1 MSNKVSGKRQKG
13 ADSPELREKDARSM
27 AGIMG
32 VFAVA
37 VLGIFPLAYDNY
49 YYNILETKYHFYCVA
64 SIAAMALMLFYGIFS
79 GRIAGFFRGDG
90 SEKGG
95 SGFFKRILGGLNFVD
110 WAMLAF
116 WGANVIS
123 WILCVDWRWDAFW
136 GTFGRYNGV
145 FLITLYTVVYFLVTR
160 FFRFRQWYLDLFLVT
175 GMLVCGFGIT
185 DYFQMDLLHFKAELS
200 ADQHATFVSTFGNI
214 NTYTVYVGA
223 VLAVSMTLFTLDK
236 DWRKRIWY
244 FAAMMVSS
252 VAIIMGT
259 SDNAYLTLGA
269 LLGFLPLYLFRT
281 WSGIRRY
288 LMAAAG
294 FFTAAWIVEWAN
306 VKYADKVLGIDSL
319 FTMFVQYEHFKEIV
333 LALWI
338 AAAVMTA
345 LTIRRT
351 GSADGLALSGW
362 AFWPSL
368 RLESSM
374 CFTTPMRRGM
384 RKSTRPSVNMWCSMT
399 PGGPI
404 AAMPG
409 SGPWRFSGSFSPPR
423 TRSSATVRRPSG
435 CSWKIII
442 WESWAM

>member
-1 MSNKVSGKRQKG
+1 M
-13 ADSPELREKDARSM
+13 
-27 AGIMG
+27 
-32 VFAVA
+32 
-37 VLGIFPLAYDNY
+37 
-49 YYNILETKYHFYCVA
+49 
-64 SIAAMALMLFYGIFS
+64 
-79 GRIAGFFRGDG
+79 
-90 SEKGG
+90 
-95 SGFFKRILGGLNFVD
+95 D

-185 DYFQMDLLHFKAELS
+185 DYFQMDLLHFKEELS

-236 DWRKRIWY
+236 DWRKRVWY

-338 AAAVMTA
+338 AAAVLTV
-345 LTIRRT
+345 LTIRRK
-351 GSADGLALSGW
+351 GEKDRIGKWPCFVWLGFLAVIAAGVIYVLYDANVAGNAEKYAAISKYVVFNDAWGTNRGYAW
-362 AFWPSL
+362 I
-368 RLESSM
+368 RSM
-374 CFTTPMRRGM
+374 EVFKEFFTTKDKIFGYGPETFRVLMENYYLGELGNVIFDNAHNEYLHYLITIGLFGM
-384 RKSTRPSVNMWCSMT
+384 LSYMAWLGTSIFWMARNLKDRPEVAACLFALAAYAVQATVNLNL
-399 PGGPI
+399 PV
-404 AAMPG
+404 AMPV
-409 SGPWRFSGSFSPPR
+409 
-423 TRSSATVRRPSG
+423 TVQLLAMGVSRQL
-435 CSWKIII
+435 KKKEH
-442 WESWAM
+442 ESI

>member
-1 MSNKVSGKRQKG
+1 MWTGPCWRSGEPMSFLV
-13 ADSPELREKDARSM
+13 
-27 AGIMG
+27 
-32 VFAVA
+32 
-37 VLGIFPLAYDNY
+37 
-49 YYNILETKYHFYCVA
+49 
-64 SIAAMALMLFYGIFS
+64 
-79 GRIAGFFRGDG
+79 
-90 SEKGG
+90 
-95 SGFFKRILGGLNFVD
+95 
-110 WAMLAF
+110 
-116 WGANVIS
+116 
-123 WILCVDWRWDAFW
+123 LCVDWRWVPSGGPSA
-136 GTFGRYNGV
+136 GITAV

-185 DYFQMDLLHFKAELS
+185 DYFRMDLLHFKAELS

-269 LLGFLPLYLFRT
+269 LLGFLPIYLFRT

-338 AAAVMTA
+338 AAAV
-345 LTIRRT
+345 
-351 GSADGLALSGW
+351 ADGTDGPEKGRKGPDRQMALLCLAGLSGRHCGRSHLC
-362 AFWPSL
+362 AL
-368 RLESSM
+368 RRQ
-374 CFTTPMRRGM
+374 CGGKCGKVRGHQ
-384 RKSTRPSVNMWCSMT
+384 
-399 PGGPI
+399 
-404 AAMPG
+404 
-409 SGPWRFSGSFSPPR
+409 
-423 TRSSATVRRPSG
+423 
-435 CSWKIII
+435 
-442 WESWAM
+442 